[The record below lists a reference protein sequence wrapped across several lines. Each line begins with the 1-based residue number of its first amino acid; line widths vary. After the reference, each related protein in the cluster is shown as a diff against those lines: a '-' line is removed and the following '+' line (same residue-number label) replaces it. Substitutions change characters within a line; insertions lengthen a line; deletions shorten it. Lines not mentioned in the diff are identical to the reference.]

1 MLTALLVCLISV
13 AWPGG
18 FVFLYLRL
26 PDFLAQGY
34 HTYKILLSSDH
45 SSSPITRHVFYT
57 QPFCWL
63 QRSLLPLIAERA
75 RHRNVPRQQL
85 LSFSGACCSLTAFL
99 SLLINWTKCFCFRLC
114 RKCVFHTED
123 RVFPWHG
130 SSVNKQIF
138 FHGTVFWQCAVIHLQ
153 SMLDSGSR
161 YTFST
166 GFTFLLWTPINCSRW

>member
-85 LSFSGACCSLTAFL
+85 LSFSGACCSLTAFP

-114 RKCVFHTED
+114 RKRVFHTED

-138 FHGTVFWQCAVIHLQ
+138 FMELFSDNVLSYISKVCSTLGAVTL
-153 SMLDSGSR
+153 SPRALPF
-161 YTFST
+161 YYE
-166 GFTFLLWTPINCSRW
+166 PP